1 MNVTYS
7 SHKISKT
14 VSYAIFWCSLAVVHA
29 LVMQPLI
36 PISLE
41 WLLLD
46 GFLFSTLLIFLG
58 LVYKIYVQSK
68 LLSLTIFPQ
77 TIFNYVSLGIC
88 TMTLWL
94 GSGLLLLYLFVPKN
108 VFDSLLPTI
117 PVRGLIGALI
127 YTSAA
132 IYDYLTPDKEIEDDE
147 NSVKEEI
154 SKKVTTSKEHIAT
167 EESSPMSEAL
177 PIDVHTEDDIL
188 ERIAIRSGQKIQ
200 VVMTGEIYYFQSDG
214 DYVLIFTEKGKYMK
228 EQTMKYFEEH
238 LPKNKFV
245 RIHRSCIVNVEMISR
260 IESYN
265 KQQQMLIL
273 KNGHQIKASVA
284 GYRTLKAA
292 LQL

>member
-36 PISLE
+36 PISSE

-88 TMTLWL
+88 TIALWL
-94 GSGLLLLYLFVPKN
+94 GSGLLLLYLFVPVK
-108 VFDSLLPTI
+108 VFSSLLPTI

-127 YTSAA
+127 YISAA

-154 SKKVTTSKEHIAT
+154 SKKVTASKEQIAT
-167 EESSPMSEAL
+167 EESSPISEAL
-177 PIDVHTEDDIL
+177 PADVHTEDDIL

-214 DYVLIFTEKGKYMK
+214 DYVMIFTEKGKYMK

>member
-7 SHKISKT
+7 SYKISKT
-14 VSYAIFWCSLAVVHA
+14 VSYAFLWCSFAVVHA

-36 PISLE
+36 PISLG

-77 TIFNYVSLGIC
+77 TVFNYVSLGIC
-88 TMTLWL
+88 TMALWL
-94 GSGLLLLYLFVPKN
+94 GGGLLLLYLFVPGK
-108 VFDSLLPTI
+108 VFSSLLPTV
-117 PVRGLIGALI
+117 PVRALIGALI
-127 YTSAA
+127 YTSVA
-132 IYDYLTPDKEIEDDE
+132 IYDYLTPDKEIEDGE
-147 NSVKEEI
+147 NCAKEEI
-154 SKKVTTSKEHIAT
+154 SKEFTTSKEHLAP
-167 EESSPMSEAL
+167 EVSL
-177 PIDVHTEDDIL
+177 PISETLPADVHTEDEIL

-200 VVMTGEIYYFQSDG
+200 VVMIDEIYYFQSDG
-214 DYVLIFTEKGKYMK
+214 DYVMIFTEKGKYMK

-284 GYRTLKAA
+284 GYRTLKIA

>member
-7 SHKISKT
+7 YYKISKT
-14 VSYAIFWCSLAVVHA
+14 VSYVFLWCSLAVVHA
-29 LVMQPLI
+29 VVMQPLI
-36 PISLE
+36 PISLG

-46 GFLFSTLLIFLG
+46 GFLFSTLLLFLG

-88 TMTLWL
+88 TMALWL
-94 GSGLLLLYLFVPKN
+94 GGGLLLLYLFVPEK
-108 VFDSLLPTI
+108 VFSSLLPTV
-117 PVRGLIGALI
+117 PVRALIGALI

-147 NSVKEEI
+147 NILKETI
-154 SKKVTTSKEHIAT
+154 SKEFKASEEHLAPEVT
-167 EESSPMSEAL
+167 L
-177 PIDVHTEDDIL
+177 PITETLPADVYTEDEIL

-200 VVMTGEIYYFQSDG
+200 VVMIGEIYYFQSDG
-214 DYVLIFTEKGKYMK
+214 DYVMIFTEKGKYMK

>member
-14 VSYAIFWCSLAVVHA
+14 VSYAFLWCSFAVVHT

-46 GFLFSTLLIFLG
+46 GFLFSTLLILLG

-77 TIFNYVSLGIC
+77 TLFNYVSLGIC
-88 TMTLWL
+88 SIVLWL
-94 GSGLLLLYLFVPKN
+94 GGGLLLLYLFVPVN
-108 VFDSLLPTI
+108 VFSSLLPSV
-117 PVRGLIGALI
+117 PVRSMIGALI

-132 IYDYLTPDKEIEDDE
+132 IYDYLTPDKEIVDDE
-147 NSVKEEI
+147 SNVKEEI
-154 SKKVTTSKEHIAT
+154 SKELTASKEHIAT
-167 EESSPMSEAL
+167 EESLPMSETL
-177 PIDVHTEDDIL
+177 PADEHTEDEIL

-200 VVMTGEIYYFQSDG
+200 VVMIGEIHYFQSDG
-214 DYVLIFTEKGKYMK
+214 DYVMIFTEKGKYLK
-228 EQTMKYFEEH
+228 EQTMKYYEEH

>member
-7 SHKISKT
+7 SYKISKT
-14 VSYAIFWCSLAVVHA
+14 VSYAFLWCSLAVVHT

-46 GFLFSTLLIFLG
+46 GFLFSTLLLFLG

-88 TMTLWL
+88 TMALWL
-94 GSGLLLLYLFVPKN
+94 GGGLLLLYLFVPVK
-108 VFDSLLPTI
+108 VFSSLLPTV
-117 PVRGLIGALI
+117 PVRALIGALI
-127 YTSAA
+127 YASAA
-132 IYDYLTPDKEIEDDE
+132 IYDYLTPDKDIEDDE
-147 NSVKEEI
+147 NILKENI
-154 SKKVTTSKEHIAT
+154 SKDFTASKENLT
-167 EESSPMSEAL
+167 PDVSL
-177 PIDVHTEDDIL
+177 PITDPLPVDVHTEDDIL

-200 VVMTGEIYYFQSDG
+200 VVMISEIYYFQSDG
-214 DYVLIFTEKGKYMK
+214 DYVMIFTEKGKYMK

-238 LPKNKFV
+238 LPKSKFV

-284 GYRTLKAA
+284 GYRTLKAS

>member
-7 SHKISKT
+7 SYKISKT
-14 VSYAIFWCSLAVVHA
+14 VSYAFLWCSLAVVHA

-36 PISLE
+36 PISLG

-46 GFLFSTLLIFLG
+46 GFLFSTLLLFLG

-94 GSGLLLLYLFVPKN
+94 GGGLLLLYLFVPGK
-108 VFDSLLPTI
+108 VFSSLLPTV
-117 PVRGLIGALI
+117 PVRALIGALI
-127 YTSAA
+127 YASAA
-132 IYDYLTPDKEIEDDE
+132 IYDYLTPDKDIEDDE
-147 NSVKEEI
+147 NILKEKT
-154 SKKVTTSKEHIAT
+154 SKKFTAS
-167 EESSPMSEAL
+167 EENLTPDVSL
-177 PIDVHTEDDIL
+177 PIAEPLPADVHTEDEIL

-200 VVMTGEIYYFQSDG
+200 VVMIGEIYYFQSDG
-214 DYVLIFTEKGKYMK
+214 DYVMIFTEKGKYMK

-273 KNGHQIKASVA
+273 KNGHQIKASIA

>member
-7 SHKISKT
+7 SYKISKT
-14 VSYAIFWCSLAVVHA
+14 VSYAFLWCSLAVVHT

-46 GFLFSTLLIFLG
+46 GFLFSTLLLFLG

-88 TMTLWL
+88 TMALWL
-94 GSGLLLLYLFVPKN
+94 GGGLLLLYLFVPVK
-108 VFDSLLPTI
+108 VFSSLLPTV
-117 PVRGLIGALI
+117 PVRALIGALI
-127 YTSAA
+127 YASAA
-132 IYDYLTPDKEIEDDE
+132 IYDYLTPDKDIEDDE
-147 NSVKEEI
+147 IIVKENI
-154 SKKVTTSKEHIAT
+154 SKDFTASKENLT
-167 EESSPMSEAL
+167 PDVSL
-177 PIDVHTEDDIL
+177 PITEPLPADVHTEDEIL

-200 VVMTGEIYYFQSDG
+200 VVMIGEIYYFQSDG
-214 DYVLIFTEKGKYMK
+214 DYVMIFTEKGKYMK

>member
-7 SHKISKT
+7 SYKISKT
-14 VSYAIFWCSLAVVHA
+14 VSYAFLWCSLAVVHA

-36 PISLE
+36 PISLG

-46 GFLFSTLLIFLG
+46 GFLFSTLLILLG
-58 LVYKIYVQSK
+58 VVYKIYVQSK

-77 TIFNYVSLGIC
+77 TLFNYVSLGIC
-88 TMTLWL
+88 TMALWL
-94 GSGLLLLYLFVPKN
+94 GGGLLLLYLFVPEK
-108 VFDSLLPTI
+108 VFSSLLPSV
-117 PVRGLIGALI
+117 PVRALIGALT

-147 NSVKEEI
+147 NNVKEDI
-154 SKKVTTSKEHIAT
+154 SKKVTASKEQIAT
-167 EESSPMSEAL
+167 EESSPISEAL
-177 PIDVHTEDDIL
+177 PADVHTEDDIL

-200 VVMTGEIYYFQSDG
+200 VVMIGEIHYFQSDG
-214 DYVLIFTEKGKYMK
+214 DYVMIFTEKGKYLK
-228 EQTMKYFEEH
+228 EQTMKYYEEH

>member
-7 SHKISKT
+7 SYKISKT
-14 VSYAIFWCSLAVVHA
+14 VSYAFLWCSLAVVHA

-36 PISLE
+36 PISLG

-58 LVYKIYVQSK
+58 VVYKIYVQSK

-88 TMTLWL
+88 SMALWL
-94 GSGLLLLYLFVPKN
+94 GGGLLLLYLFVPGKI
-108 VFDSLLPTI
+108 FSSLLPTV
-117 PVRGLIGALI
+117 PVRALIGALI

-154 SKKVTTSKEHIAT
+154 SKESTASKEHLNPDV
-167 EESSPMSEAL
+167 SL
-177 PIDVHTEDDIL
+177 PIAETLPADVHTEDEIL

-200 VVMTGEIYYFQSDG
+200 VVMISEIYYFRSDG
-214 DYVLIFTEKGKYMK
+214 DYVMIFTEKGKYMK

-260 IESYN
+260 
-265 KQQQMLIL
+265 
-273 KNGHQIKASVA
+273 KNLTINNSKC
-284 GYRTLKAA
+284 
-292 LQL
+292 

>member
-7 SHKISKT
+7 SYKISKT
-14 VSYAIFWCSLAVVHA
+14 VSYAFLWCSLAVVHT

-46 GFLFSTLLIFLG
+46 SFLFSTLFLFLG

-88 TMTLWL
+88 TMALWL
-94 GSGLLLLYLFVPKN
+94 GGGLLLLYLFVPVK
-108 VFDSLLPTI
+108 VFSSLLPTV
-117 PVRGLIGALI
+117 PVRALIGALI
-127 YTSAA
+127 YASAA
-132 IYDYLTPDKEIEDDE
+132 IYDYLTPDKDIEDDE
-147 NSVKEEI
+147 IIVKENI
-154 SKKVTTSKEHIAT
+154 SKDFTASKENLT
-167 EESSPMSEAL
+167 PDVSL
-177 PIDVHTEDDIL
+177 PITDPLPVDVHTEDEIL

-200 VVMTGEIYYFQSDG
+200 VVMISEIYYFQSDG
-214 DYVLIFTEKGKYMK
+214 DYVMIFTEKGKYMK
-228 EQTMKYFEEH
+228 EQTMKYYEEH

-284 GYRTLKAA
+284 GYRALKAA

>member
-14 VSYAIFWCSLAVVHA
+14 VSYAFLWCSLAVVHA

-36 PISLE
+36 AISLE

-88 TMTLWL
+88 SIVLWL
-94 GSGLLLLYLFVPKN
+94 GGGLLLLYLFIPVN
-108 VFDSLLPTI
+108 VFSSLLPSV
-117 PVRGLIGALI
+117 PVRALIGALI
-127 YTSAA
+127 YTCAA
-132 IYDYLTPDKEIEDDE
+132 IYDYLTPDKEIVDDE
-147 NSVKEEI
+147 SNVKEEI
-154 SKKVTTSKEHIAT
+154 SKELTASKEHIAT
-167 EESSPMSEAL
+167 EESLPMSEAL
-177 PIDVHTEDDIL
+177 PADVHTEDEVL

-200 VVMTGEIYYFQSDG
+200 VVMIGEIYYFQSDG
-214 DYVLIFTEKGKYMK
+214 DYVMIFTEKGKYMK

>member
-7 SHKISKT
+7 SYKISKT
-14 VSYAIFWCSLAVVHA
+14 VSYAFLWCILAVVHA

-36 PISLE
+36 PISLG

-46 GFLFSTLLIFLG
+46 GFLFSTLLLFLG

-94 GSGLLLLYLFVPKN
+94 GGGLLLLYLFVPVK
-108 VFDSLLPTI
+108 VFSSLLPTV
-117 PVRGLIGALI
+117 PVRALIGALI
-127 YTSAA
+127 YASAA
-132 IYDYLTPDKEIEDDE
+132 IYDYLTPDKDIEDDE
-147 NSVKEEI
+147 NILKE
-154 SKKVTTSKEHIAT
+154 KTSKEFTAS
-167 EESSPMSEAL
+167 EENLTPDVSL
-177 PIDVHTEDDIL
+177 PIAEPLPADVHTEDEIL

-200 VVMTGEIYYFQSDG
+200 VVMIGEIYYFQSDG
-214 DYVLIFTEKGKYMK
+214 DYVMIFTEKGKYMK

-273 KNGHQIKASVA
+273 KNGHQIKASIA

>member
-7 SHKISKT
+7 SYKISKT
-14 VSYAIFWCSLAVVHA
+14 VSYAFLWCSLAVVHT

-46 GFLFSTLLIFLG
+46 GFLFSTLLLFLG

-88 TMTLWL
+88 TMALWL
-94 GSGLLLLYLFVPKN
+94 GGGLLLLYLFVPVK
-108 VFDSLLPTI
+108 VFSSLLPTV
-117 PVRGLIGALI
+117 PVRALIGALI
-127 YTSAA
+127 YASAA
-132 IYDYLTPDKEIEDDE
+132 IYDYLTPDKDIEDDE
-147 NSVKEEI
+147 NILKENI
-154 SKKVTTSKEHIAT
+154 SKDFTASKENLT
-167 EESSPMSEAL
+167 PDVSL
-177 PIDVHTEDDIL
+177 PITDPLPVDVHTEDDIL

-200 VVMTGEIYYFQSDG
+200 VVMISEIYYFQSDG
-214 DYVLIFTEKGKYMK
+214 DYVMIFTEKGKYMK

-238 LPKNKFV
+238 LPKSKFV